1 MVEWSA
7 PRPKWFAYCMRDFLR
22 TLCPIYLIIDFSGV
36 TTNQLQLQQ
45 LHSKHT
51 STTEAFT
58 CEQAPQLW

>member
-7 PRPKWFAYCMRDFLR
+7 PRPKWFAYCKRDFLR
-22 TLCPIYLIIDFSGV
+22 TLCPIYLSIDFSGV
-36 TTNQLQLQQ
+36 TTNQLQQ

-58 CEQAPQLW
+58 CEQALQLW